1 MVPRV
6 HAPLIFT
13 LVLLLLL
20 IVSLVVG
27 GRLLQTIVTTSFQ
40 NAEGIRGSR
49 MLAAHVINE
58 QLDEET
64 GIRGYAAVHQAI
76 LLEPYYEGRSSFPS
90 SVSRLRRAL
99 QERHQTQAL
108 LTLDDAVYVN
118 RRWEEHVA
126 APSRSTKPGNSY
138 LALHGKWLID
148 RFRIDMV
155 RIDTLLAQE
164 EARGDARAEAAI
176 LWIGIFAAAAVV
188 IVVLA
193 TVLFSIQQYSLGLRL
208 EGERVAREAEKRI
221 ADTLQEAFLQRVFPT
236 LAAVSF
242 SATYLPATEE
252 AKVGGD
258 WYDALQ
264 LSANRVL
271 LAIGD
276 VTGHGIEA
284 AIAMNRARQLL
295 IGSALL
301 DPDPRRM
308 LERVNRQLV
317 QEDGTLI
324 TAIAGVIDTSTYEF
338 AYATA
343 GHPPPVLYEPDG
355 RARLLE
361 VGGMPLGL
369 AAGTVYRTQ
378 RLQTVAGA
386 MIVLYTDGLIE
397 HSRDI
402 AAGEAELLAAVDAV
416 ATQPQA
422 DAAAAIRDRIFGSR
436 EIADDVAILTIR
448 FADARSGGAR
458 AGQVDDSTFTVGIE
472 AGKLSAP
479 GPSAFWRIA

>member
-6 HAPLIFT
+6 HAPLVFT

-27 GRLLQTIVTTSFQ
+27 GRVLQTIVTSSFQ
-40 NAEGIRGSR
+40 NAERIRNAR
-49 MLAAHVINE
+49 MLAAHVLNE

-76 LLEPYYEGRSSFPS
+76 LLEPYYEGRSVFPS

-108 LTLDDAVYVN
+108 VTLEDAVYVN

-126 APSRSTKPGNSY
+126 APSRSTKPGSSY

-148 RFRIDMV
+148 RFRIDMA
-155 RIDTLLAQE
+155 RIDILLAQQE
-164 EARGDARAEAAI
+164 VRSDARAEAAI
-176 LWIGIFAAAAVV
+176 PWIGIFAAAAVV

-193 TVLFSIQQYSLGLRL
+193 TVLFSIQQYALGLRL
-208 EGERVAREAEKRI
+208 EGERAAREAERRI

-236 LAAVSF
+236 LPAVSF

-264 LSANRVL
+264 LSADRVL
-271 LAIGD
+271 VAIGD
-276 VTGHGIEA
+276 VTGHGIDA
-284 AIAMNRARQLL
+284 AIAMNKARQYL

-301 DPDPRRM
+301 DPNPQRM
-308 LERVNRQLV
+308 LERVNLQLV
-317 QEDGTLI
+317 RENGTLI
-324 TAIAGVIDTSTYEF
+324 TAIAGVIGTHSYEF
-338 AYATA
+338 AYAAA
-343 GHPPPVLYEPDG
+343 GHPPPVLYEPDR

-361 VGGMPLGL
+361 VGGMPLGV

-378 RLQTVAGA
+378 RLQTVPGA
-386 MIVLYTDGLIE
+386 MIVLYTDGVIE
-397 HSRDI
+397 HSRDL
-402 AAGEAELLAAVDAV
+402 AAGEAALLEAVEAV
-416 ATQPQA
+416 AVHPQP
-422 DAAAAIRDRIFGSR
+422 DAAAAIRDHIFGSR
-436 EIADDVAILTIR
+436 EVADDVAILTIR
-448 FADARSGGAR
+448 FADAPYGAARPGR
-458 AGQVDDSTFTVGIE
+458 ADDSTFTLAIE
-472 AGKLSAP
+472 TGKVSAP
-479 GPSAFWRIA
+479 VPKASWRSA

>member
-6 HAPLIFT
+6 HAPLVFT

-40 NAEGIRGSR
+40 NAESIRGTR
-49 MLAAHVINE
+49 VLAAHVVNE

-90 SVSRLRRAL
+90 SVTRLRRAL
-99 QERHQTQAL
+99 QERQQTQAL

-126 APSRSTKPGNSY
+126 APSRSTKAGNSY

-148 RFRIDMV
+148 RFRIDMA

-164 EARGDARAEAAI
+164 EVRGDARAEAAT

-193 TVLFSIQQYSLGLRL
+193 TVLFSVQQYALGLRL
-208 EGERVAREAEKRI
+208 EGERAALEAEKRI
-221 ADTLQEAFLQRVFPT
+221 ADTLQEAFLQRIFPT
-236 LAAVSF
+236 LPAVSF
-242 SATYLPATEE
+242 SATYLPATEG

-264 LSANRVL
+264 LSADRVL
-271 LAIGD
+271 LVIGD

-284 AIAMNRARQLL
+284 TIAMNRARQLL

-301 DPDPRRM
+301 DPNPQRM
-308 LERVNRQLV
+308 LERVNLQLV
-317 QEDGTLI
+317 RENGVLI
-324 TAIAGVIDTSTYEF
+324 TAIAGVIDTRTYEF
-338 AYATA
+338 AYAAA
-343 GHPPPVLYEPDG
+343 GHPPPVLFEPHR

-361 VGGMPLGL
+361 FGGMPLGV

-378 RLQTVAGA
+378 RLQTVPGA

-397 HSRDI
+397 HSRDL
-402 AAGEAELLAAVDAV
+402 AAGEAALLKAVEAV
-416 ATQPQA
+416 ATEPQT
-422 DAAAAIRDRIFGSR
+422 DAAAAIRDQIFGNR

-448 FADARSGGAR
+448 FTDAPSGAAR
-458 AGQVDDSTFTVGIE
+458 AGSVDDSTFTVGIE

-479 GPSAFWRIA
+479 GLSAFWRIA